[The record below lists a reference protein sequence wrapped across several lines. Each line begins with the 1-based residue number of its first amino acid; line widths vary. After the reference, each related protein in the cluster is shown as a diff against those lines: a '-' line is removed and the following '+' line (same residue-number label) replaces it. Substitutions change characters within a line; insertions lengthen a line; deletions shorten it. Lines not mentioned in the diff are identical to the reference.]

1 MTYETYRYIF
11 IGSAILAGVM
21 LLVSLALFI
30 VLHIPKVIGD
40 LSGATA
46 RKAIEDIRNQNMNT
60 GEKVHK
66 TSKVNKERG
75 RLTEKI
81 SPSGNLLKKSGNAS
95 AGAMATEKIGTEM
108 LSSSGE
114 TTQLNLT
121 GNETTVLEQPM
132 EAVFFEVEYEIT
144 YLQSDEVIE

>member
-11 IGSAILAGVM
+11 IGSTILAAVM
-21 LLVSLALFI
+21 LLVSLVLFI

-46 RKAIEDIRNQNMNT
+46 RKAIEDIRNQNIST

-66 TSKVNKERG
+66 TSRINKERG
-75 RLTEKI
+75 KLTEKI
-81 SPSGNLLKKSGNAS
+81 SPSGNLLKNLGNAS
-95 AGAMATEKIGTEM
+95 VGAMATEKISTEI

-121 GNETTVLEQPM
+121 GNETTVLDQPM
-132 EAVFFEVEYEIT
+132 EAIIFEVEYEIT